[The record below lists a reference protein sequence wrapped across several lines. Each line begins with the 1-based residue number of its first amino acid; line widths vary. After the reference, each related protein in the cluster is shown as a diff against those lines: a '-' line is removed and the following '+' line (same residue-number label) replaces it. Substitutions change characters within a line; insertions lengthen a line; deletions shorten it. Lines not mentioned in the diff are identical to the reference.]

1 MWGLLC
7 ARPCLQKRNQGRAQ
21 DRPSTPRRQLGE
33 RAPKGTPRLDTGRS
47 PGLQVGARG
56 PTSIS
61 PSQTAP
67 PARANNWFSG
77 WAPKGPR
84 NAAPAYRCGGSQ
96 GLRRCAGTLFPFHL
110 P

>member
-7 ARPCLQKRNQGRAQ
+7 ARPCLQKRNLGRAQ

-33 RAPKGTPRLDTGRS
+33 RAPRGHATARHRPVSGLAGRGVC
-47 PGLQVGARG
+47 PAG
-56 PTSIS
+56 IS

-67 PARANNWFSG
+67 PARANDWFSG

-96 GLRRCAGTLFPFHL
+96 GLRRSAGTLFPFHL